1 MSHHSKTEGDLKV
14 SEVESD
20 LQIGSQTAVRDL
32 SWSGQFRSLWR
43 CKRSVVAAL
52 GCSTTPILIGYD
64 LTLVGSIIA
73 NEEFVKGFGTYNDKV
88 GTWILPADHQLIWT
102 IVQYVSAA
110 ACAFAA
116 GFLNDLCGRRFCF
129 FLTVSLTVAG
139 TIAELFSP
147 NWKVWIAAKL
157 LMGMAMGS
165 MQGNTQTYVSEITPV
180 EIRGFTLS
188 LFQFWIVL
196 GSLIASCVLQGT
208 SAIEGS
214 WSWKAAVV
222 TQFGP
227 VALCL
232 ILFIPFVPESPYYL
246 VGKGRLDE
254 ARAALKKIRGSQ
266 AGFDLDEEVRAMQST
281 LDHERQSRADTNQA
295 SYLEC
300 FQGENLRRTLIACL
314 PVVMQ
319 LFMGF
324 PLCGNYLAYFLKL
337 SGIDDAF
344 LITVISVLCSLI
356 SSAFAFFLIERIGRR
371 PQLLAGV
378 CGMLVCLLIIGLLG
392 FFGSGEIW
400 NSRALSAFCIIW
412 AVFYYMSVGAV
423 GWTIVGEIS
432 SSRLRAKTTSLAAIS
447 SSVFNMAWSIAI
459 PYLVNAEKAN
469 LGPKCGLIFLGFGL
483 VFGLTAFFS
492 IPETKGKTFDELD
505 ALFAARIPARKF

>member
-1 MSHHSKTEGDLKV
+1 MLSFTMSHHNKTEGDLKV

-20 LQIGSQTAVRDL
+20 LQIGSQTAVKDL

-73 NEEFVKGFGTYNDKV
+73 NEEFVKSFGTYDDKV
-88 GTWILPADHQLIWT
+88 GTWILPADQQLIWT
-102 IVQYVSAA
+102 IVQYV
-110 ACAFAA
+110 
-116 GFLNDLCGRRFCF
+116 
-129 FLTVSLTVAG
+129 LTVAG
-139 TIAELFSP
+139 AIVELFSP
-147 NWKVWIAAKL
+147 DWKVWIAAKL

-266 AGFDLDEEVRAMQST
+266 AGFDLDEEVRAMQNT

-447 SSVFNMAWSIAI
+447 SSVFNMAWSIEI

-469 LGPKCGLIFLGFGL
+469 LGPKCGLIFFGFGL

-505 ALFAARIPARKF
+505 ALFAARIPTRKF